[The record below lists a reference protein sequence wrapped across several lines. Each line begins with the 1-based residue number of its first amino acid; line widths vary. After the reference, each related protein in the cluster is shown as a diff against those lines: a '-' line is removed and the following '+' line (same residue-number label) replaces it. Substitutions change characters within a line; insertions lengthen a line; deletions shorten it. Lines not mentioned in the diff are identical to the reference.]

1 MSKYDL
7 PDKYDIHLVLKPTEL
22 GELRQVFK
30 TALRIHNDND
40 SMPLLL
46 DKWQRLYTEIQKQMK
61 QSLRVVDTNIS
72 NSRQQVSELSLDVCK
87 EEHIFVLKPNEFREL
102 KQVFKT
108 AFRIHNNNDSMPLL
122 LTKWQ
127 ELYTKIAY
135 QYDHFIKHN
144 YDGTGK
150 IVGEDQSIGSG

>member
-46 DKWQRLYTEIQKQMK
+46 DKWQRLYTEIQKQLK
-61 QSLRVVDTNIS
+61 QSLTVVDTNIS
-72 NSRQQVSELSLDVCK
+72 NSRQQVSELSLDVCN
-87 EEHIFVLKPNEFREL
+87 EEHTFVLKPNEFREL